1 MQNFKVF
8 ASLMLAAFAA
18 NAQQPPPPVEVE
30 TLMTKVLAD
39 YPGKEAVVIEVTYPP
54 GSGDPVHR
62 HDAHGFVYVL
72 EGAIVMGVRGSE
84 PVTLNAGQTFY
95 EGPQDIHTVGRNASS
110 TEPAKFLVFL
120 IKKQDAPILELAD

>member
-18 NAQQPPPPVEVE
+18 NAEQPPPPIEVQ
-30 TLMTKVLAD
+30 TLMTKTLAD
-39 YPGKEAVVIEVTYPP
+39 YPGQEAVVIEVTYPP
-54 GSGDPVHR
+54 GGGDPVHR

-72 EGAIVMGVRGSE
+72 EGSIVMGVRGSE
-84 PVTLNAGQTFY
+84 PVTLSAGQTFY
-95 EGPQDIHTVGRNASS
+95 EGPQDIHTVGRNASA

-120 IKKQDAPILELAD
+120 IKKEDAPILELAD